1 MSEYTEHLQICNYL
15 ATHYSNVLFTTDLSG
30 VKLNMGT
37 AIKVKNLK
45 SCRGFPDI
53 FILQPN
59 KNFKGLFIELKKS
72 GQKIF
77 KKDGS
82 FKSEHLQEQS
92 EVIKRLNDLG
102 YLATFCIGSDNAIE
116 VIDSYLSL
124 L

>member
-15 ATHYSNVLFTTDLSG
+15 ATYYPNVLFTTDLSG
-30 VKLNMGT
+30 VKLNMGV

-53 FILQPN
+53 FVLQPN

-72 GQKIF
+72 GQKLF

-82 FKSEHLQEQS
+82 YKSEHLQEQS

-102 YLATFCIGSDNAIE
+102 YLATFCIGYDNAIE
-116 VIDSYLSL
+116 VINNYLNMI
-124 L
+124 